1 MEVTCNFGQD
11 GLHTGW
17 YSALRCLS
25 ITLVAYGGEGLQMR
39 ETEQYLTLRCLSIV
53 LVAYG
58 GEGCPGEYGWS
69 RTETE
74 SQRQLAS
81 YSLNTD

>member
-1 MEVTCNFGQD
+1 
-11 GLHTGW
+11 
-17 YSALRCLS
+17 
-25 ITLVAYGGEGLQMR
+25 MR
-39 ETEQYLTLRCLSIV
+39 DTEQYLTLRCLSIV

-74 SQRQLAS
+74 SQRQLAR
-81 YSLNTD
+81 YRLNAD